1 MKQLWARKTRLQ
13 FRGKQAGPRVRMKK
27 SGAKVGGAEKDK
39 KANPEIWSLAR
50 AEILPSA
57 FSYHA
62 LGNEKKKLMKG
73 KQASEPLKL
82 CSLAVLRKALENRGV
97 T

>member
-1 MKQLWARKTRLQ
+1 MKE
-13 FRGKQAGPRVRMKK
+13 
-27 SGAKVGGAEKDK
+27 SGAKMGGAEKDK

-62 LGNEKKKLMKG
+62 LGNEKK
-73 KQASEPLKL
+73 
-82 CSLAVLRKALENRGV
+82 N
-97 T
+97 